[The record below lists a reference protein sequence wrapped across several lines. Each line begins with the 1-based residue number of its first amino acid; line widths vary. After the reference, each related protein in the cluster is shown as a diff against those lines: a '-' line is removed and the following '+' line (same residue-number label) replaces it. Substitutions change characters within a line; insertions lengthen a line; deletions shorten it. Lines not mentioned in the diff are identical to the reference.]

1 MANHEP
7 LQHLHLLSSFELGW
21 NSLNLIYEIEPVD
34 CTPEIE
40 LGMDFI
46 CIALDNFCAS
56 FMMDGCWRRCE
67 YAKGDII
74 IIPSTQVFPRTQ
86 LDRETPLLELFLNP
100 TVLKRAAI
108 DFDSSE
114 NIELTRKLRVND
126 PLIEQMGLAMM
137 AEVKI
142 GGACSKLYVE
152 SMTTALTAH
161 LLRRHCSKQSVV
173 EEYTGGLP
181 KYKLREVIEYI
192 NTHLENNLALSE
204 LAAVACISQTYFA
217 SLFKQSMGIT
227 PHQYVMQCRIEK
239 AKVLLRESQ
248 LTLVEVSQQV
258 GFQNQSHFTRVFKQY
273 TSVTPK
279 VYKDSQ

>member
-7 LQHLHLLSSFELGW
+7 PEHLHLLDSFELGW
-21 NSLNLIYEIEPVD
+21 DSLNLIYEIEPAD

-56 FMMDGCWRRCE
+56 FMMDARWQHRE

-86 LDRETPLLELFLNP
+86 LDRETPLLELFLNRDI
-100 TVLKRAAI
+100 LRDAAAN
-108 DFDSSE
+108 FGSSD
-114 NIELTRKLRVND
+114 IELVRQLQVND

-142 GGACSKLYVE
+142 GGASSRLYVE
-152 SMTTALTAH
+152 SMTTALTVH
-161 LLRRHCSKQSVV
+161 LLRRYCSHRPEIKQ
-173 EEYTGGLP
+173 YTDGLP
-181 KYKLREVIEYI
+181 KYKLHQVIEYI
-192 NTHLENNLALSE
+192 RTHLENNLTLQE
-204 LAAVACISQTYFA
+204 LAGVVCISPTYFA
-217 SLFKQSMGIT
+217 SLFKHSMGVT
-227 PHQYVMQCRIEK
+227 PHQYVMQCRIDK
-239 AKVLLRESQ
+239 AKQLLRQ
-248 LTLVEVSQQV
+248 THLTLVEVALQV

-273 TSVTPK
+273 TQLTPK
-279 VYKDSQ
+279 VYRDSV

>member
-1 MANHEP
+1 MTNHEP
-7 LQHLHLLSSFELGW
+7 PQHLHLLDSFELGW
-21 NSLNLIYEIEPVD
+21 DSLNLIYEIEPAD
-34 CTPEIE
+34 ETPEIK

-56 FMMDGCWRRCE
+56 FMMDARWQHRE

-100 TVLKRAAI
+100 NVLRYAASN
-108 DFDSSE
+108 FDNSE
-114 NIELTRKLRVND
+114 NIELTQQLQVND

-142 GGACSKLYVE
+142 GGASSKLYIE
-152 SMTTALTAH
+152 SMTTALTVH
-161 LLRRHCSKQSVV
+161 LLRRYCSQPSVIK
-173 EEYTGGLP
+173 EYTGGLA
-181 KYKLREVIEYI
+181 KYKLRQVVEYI
-192 NTHLENNLALSE
+192 NTHLENNLTLAE
-204 LAAVACISQTYFA
+204 LAAAACTSPNYFA

-239 AKVLLRESQ
+239 AKVLLKQ
-248 LTLVEVSQQV
+248 GHLTLVEVSQQV
-258 GFQNQSHFTRVFKQY
+258 GFQNQSHFTRVFKLH
-273 TSVTPK
+273 TNITPK
-279 VYKDSQ
+279 VFKNSL